1 MNAIARETGFCK
13 RKSKVDPSVFFDL
26 LMYDVG
32 SGSSRS
38 LNQFVI
44 EAMSEH
50 DIGIS
55 KQGIDKKF
63 NDCTLNFIRELIERQ
78 LSVELNNQIEAGWLY
93 PFNRVMIK
101 DGTRFDLPEQY
112 SEYLP
117 GSGGSASK
125 AGACLQFEF
134 DIKSGHIIDLSLTP
148 ANRPDA
154 KDAIETMDTVA
165 INDLVIRDL
174 GYFSYTSLTN
184 ISDKGAYFISRLNPK
199 TTVLEIIEGK
209 QTRLDFKI
217 LYHQMK
223 RNNLSII
230 YKDAYIGNQVKM
242 PVRLV
247 IELMPDEVYEKRM
260 RKIQKT
266 HRKKGYQTSEEYK
279 FLSRF
284 NLFVTNVPKETLPD
298 KVISSI
304 YRIRWQIELIFK
316 IWKSIIGIHH
326 TRKMK
331 YKRWLCMLYSKLLIM
346 IVNWNIIMTQRNYL
360 YRSKGRLLSLNK
372 CFKTLCDNSNRLRA
386 AMKTGNKSI
395 RIFIRWVVKTLN
407 ENHWLENRNKSTGLE
422 KICYLLY
429 CKSNIYVYI

>member
-395 RIFIRWVVKTLN
+395 RIFILWVVKTLN

>member
-1 MNAIARETGFCK
+1 
-13 RKSKVDPSVFFDL
+13 
-26 LMYDVG
+26 MYDVS

-50 DIGIS
+50 DIGIT

-63 NDCTLNFIRELIERQ
+63 NDCTLTFLRELIEKQ
-78 LSVELNNQIEAGWLY
+78 LSVELNNQIEAGWLH
-93 PFNRVMIK
+93 PFNRVTIK
-101 DGTRFDLPEQY
+101 DGTRFDLPEEY
-112 SEYLP
+112 REYLP

-154 KDAIETMDTVA
+154 KDALETMDTVA

-174 GYFSYTSLTN
+174 GYFSYASLSN

-199 TTVLEIIEGK
+199 TVVWEMIKGK
-209 QTRLDFKI
+209 QTRLDFKV
-217 LYHQMK
+217 LYYQMK
-223 RNNLSII
+223 RFNLSRI
-230 YKDAYIGNQVKM
+230 YKDVYIGNQVKM

-260 RKIQKT
+260 RKIQKL

-284 NLFVTNVPKETLPD
+284 NLFVTNVSKETLPD
-298 KVISSI
+298 EVISSL

-331 YKRWLCMLYSKLLIM
+331 YKRWLCMLYFKLLIM
-346 IVNWNIIMTQRNYL
+346 IVNWNIIMSQRNYL

-372 CFKTLCDNSNRLRA
+372 CFKTLCDNSNKLRTA
-386 AMKTGNKSI
+386 IKTGNKSI
-395 RIFIRWVVKTLN
+395 RRFIRWVVRTLN
-407 ENHWLENRNKSTGLE
+407 ENHWLERKNKSKGLE
-422 KICYLLY
+422 KIYYLLY

>member
-1 MNAIARETGFCK
+1 
-13 RKSKVDPSVFFDL
+13 VDPSVFFDL

-32 SGSSRS
+32 SGMSRS
-38 LNQFVI
+38 LNQLAI

-50 DIGIS
+50 VIGIT

-63 NDCTLNFIRELIERQ
+63 NDCTLSFLRELIEKQ
-78 LSVELNNQIEAGWLY
+78 LSVELNNQIEAGWLH
-93 PFNRVMIK
+93 PFNRVTIK
-101 DGTRFDLPEQY
+101 DGTRFDLPQEY
-112 SEYLP
+112 KEYLP

-134 DIKSGHIIDLSLTP
+134 DIKSGHIIDLNLTP

-154 KDAIETMDTVA
+154 KDALETMETVA

-174 GYFSYTSLTN
+174 GYFSYGSLTN
-184 ISDKGAYFISRLNPK
+184 ISNKGAYFISRLNPK
-199 TTVLEIIEGK
+199 TVVYEMIKGK
-209 QTRLDFKI
+209 LTRLDFKT
-217 LYHQMK
+217 LYYRMK
-223 RNNLSII
+223 RDNLSRI
-230 YKDAYIGNQVKM
+230 YKEVCIGNQVKM

-260 RKIQKT
+260 RKIQKL
-266 HRKKGYQTSEEYK
+266 HKKKGYQTSEEYK

-284 NLFVTNVPKETLPD
+284 NLFVTNVSKETLPD
-298 KVISSI
+298 EVISAL

-331 YKRWLCMLYSKLLIM
+331 YKRWLCMLHFKLLIM

-360 YRSKGRLLSLNK
+360 YRSKGRMLSLNK
-372 CFKTLCDNSNRLRA
+372 CFKTLCDNSHRLRT

-395 RIFIRWVVKTLN
+395 IRFIRWVVRILN
-407 ENHWLENRNKSTGLE
+407 ENHWLEQKNKSKGQE
-422 KICYLLY
+422 KIYYLFY

>member
-1 MNAIARETGFCK
+1 
-13 RKSKVDPSVFFDL
+13 
-26 LMYDVG
+26 MYDVG

>member
-1 MNAIARETGFCK
+1 
-13 RKSKVDPSVFFDL
+13 
-26 LMYDVG
+26 MYDVC
-32 SGSSRS
+32 SVSSRS

-50 DIGIS
+50 YIGVT

-63 NDCTLNFIRELIERQ
+63 NDFTLKFIRELIEKQ
-78 LSVELNNQIEAGWLY
+78 LSVELNNQIEAGWLH
-93 PFNRVMIK
+93 PFNRVTIK
-101 DGTRFDLPEQY
+101 DGTRFDLPE
-112 SEYLP
+112 EYKEHLP

-154 KDAIETMDTVA
+154 KDALETMDTVA
-165 INDLVIRDL
+165 MNDLVIRDL
-174 GYFSYTSLTN
+174 GYFSYASLSN
-184 ISDKGAYFISRLNPK
+184 ISNKGAYFISRLNPK
-199 TTVLEIIEGK
+199 TVVWEMINGK
-209 QTRLDFKI
+209 QTRLDFKV
-217 LYHQMK
+217 LYYQMK
-223 RNNLSII
+223 LYNLSRI
-230 YKDAYIGNQVKM
+230 YKDVYIGNQVKM

-260 RKIQKT
+260 RKIQKL

-284 NLFVTNVPKETLPD
+284 NLFVTNVSKETLPD
-298 KVISSI
+298 EVISAL
-304 YRIRWQIELIFK
+304 YRIRWQIELVFK

-331 YKRWLCMLYSKLLIM
+331 YKRWLCLLYFKLLIM

-360 YRSKGRLLSLNK
+360 YRSRGRLLSLNK
-372 CFKTLCDNSNRLRA
+372 CFKTLFDNSHRLRG

-395 RIFIRWVVKTLN
+395 IRFIRWVERTLDK
-407 ENHWLENRNKSTGLE
+407 NHWLERKNKSKGLE
-422 KICYLLY
+422 KIYYLFY

>member
-1 MNAIARETGFCK
+1 
-13 RKSKVDPSVFFDL
+13 
-26 LMYDVG
+26 MYDVG
-32 SGSSRS
+32 SGMSRS
-38 LNQFVI
+38 LNQLAI

-50 DIGIS
+50 VIGIT

-63 NDCTLNFIRELIERQ
+63 NDCTLSFLRELIEKQ
-78 LSVELNNQIEAGWLY
+78 LSVELNNQIEAGWLH
-93 PFNRVMIK
+93 PFNRVTIK
-101 DGTRFDLPEQY
+101 DGTRFDLPQEY
-112 SEYLP
+112 KEYLP

-134 DIKSGHIIDLSLTP
+134 DIKSGHIIDLNLTP

-154 KDAIETMDTVA
+154 KDALETMETVA

-174 GYFSYTSLTN
+174 GYFSYGSLTN
-184 ISDKGAYFISRLNPK
+184 ISNKGAYFISRLNPK
-199 TTVLEIIEGK
+199 TVVYEMIKGK
-209 QTRLDFKI
+209 LTRLDFKT
-217 LYHQMK
+217 LYYRMK
-223 RNNLSII
+223 RDNLSRI
-230 YKDAYIGNQVKM
+230 YKEVCIGNQVKM

-260 RKIQKT
+260 RKIQKL
-266 HRKKGYQTSEEYK
+266 HKKKGYQTSEEYK

-284 NLFVTNVPKETLPD
+284 NLFVTNVSKETLPD
-298 KVISSI
+298 EVISAL

-331 YKRWLCMLYSKLLIM
+331 YKRWLCMLHFKLLIM

-360 YRSKGRLLSLNK
+360 YRSKGRMLSLNK
-372 CFKTLCDNSNRLRA
+372 CFKTLCDNSHRLRT

-395 RIFIRWVVKTLN
+395 IRFIRWVVRILN
-407 ENHWLENRNKSTGLE
+407 ENHWLEQKNKSKGQE
-422 KICYLLY
+422 KIYYLFY

>member
-1 MNAIARETGFCK
+1 
-13 RKSKVDPSVFFDL
+13 
-26 LMYDVG
+26 MYDVG

-50 DIGIS
+50 DIGIT

-63 NDCTLNFIRELIERQ
+63 NDCTLTFLRELIEKQ
-78 LSVELNNQIEAGWLY
+78 LSVELNNQIEAGWLH
-93 PFNRVMIK
+93 PFNRVTIK
-101 DGTRFDLPEQY
+101 DGTRFDLPEEY
-112 SEYLP
+112 KEYLP
-117 GSGGSASK
+117 GSGGSASQ

-154 KDAIETMDTVA
+154 KDALEMMDTVA

-199 TTVLEIIEGK
+199 TIVWEMIKDK
-209 QTRLDFKI
+209 QSRLDFKI

-223 RNNLSII
+223 RYNLTII
-230 YKDAYIGNQVKM
+230 YKDVYIGNQVKM

-260 RKIQKT
+260 RKIQKL

-298 KVISSI
+298 EVISSL

-331 YKRWLCMLYSKLLIM
+331 YKRWLCMLYFKLLIM

-372 CFKTLCDNSNRLRA
+372 CFKTLCDNSNRLRTA
-386 AMKTGNKSI
+386 IKTGNKSI
-395 RIFIRWVVKTLN
+395 NRFIRWVVRTLN
-407 ENHWLENRNKSTGLE
+407 ENHWLERKNKSKGLE
-422 KICYLLY
+422 KIYYLLY